1 MGLFLLVETLSG
13 RFTIIYFKHLFTM
26 ICSTHLEKNEY
37 CFISDTEDASE
48 TDMVKRETEYTEIK
62 EQ

>member
-1 MGLFLLVETLSG
+1 MGLFLLVETLSD
-13 RFTIIYFKHLFTM
+13 RFNFKHLFTM